1 MKRICSAALLA
12 LALMTTSISP
22 AQAQTAQ
29 ETLRQYVSDL
39 QKTPADTAMREKIIR
54 HVQTMKKNPPIP
66 EQAEKFEGR
75 AEFAAKSAKTEADF
89 ADAAREYEKAL
100 LAAPWVAAYYFNLG
114 VMQEKA
120 GQTQAAKQ
128 NFEFYLLAAPNA
140 LDARDVRKRI
150 AGLEYAMEKAAKESS
165 PAAIAEKQQNKA
177 DELLKSLN
185 GARYVRPWQ
194 DICSG
199 YTLSVDIHGD
209 EVYVGETQ
217 NWKSDPGCNN
227 ESVGVYYL
235 RFKCRVTGKKM
246 QGDDFIFEFDNSDN
260 NWMYKSMTISGS
272 GNSLTLH
279 DNSGSLIMDYTR
291 QR

>member
-1 MKRICSAALLA
+1 MERICSAALLT
-12 LALMTTSISP
+12 LGLMATSISP

-29 ETLRQYVSDL
+29 EALRQYVSDL
-39 QKTPADTAMREKIIR
+39 QKAPADMALREKIIR

-165 PAAIAEKQQNKA
+165 TLIAEEKQNTFE
-177 DELLKSLN
+177 DLLKKID
-185 GARYVRPWQ
+185 GRRYTAPGMAEGSQLIIDVR
-194 DICSG
+194 G
-199 YTLSVDIHGD
+199 
-209 EVYVGETQ
+209 
-217 NWKSDPGCNN
+217 
-227 ESVGVYYL
+227 
-235 RFKCRVTGKKM
+235 RAFVTGTIDAYGKYEADVRIEI
-246 QGDDFIFEFDNSDN
+246 QGRTTTHPYRVANPSYLSITYAVSEDGDRITRTDRTTGGNFDHIYL
-260 NWMYKSMTISGS
+260 W
-272 GNSLTLH
+272 
-279 DNSGSLIMDYTR
+279 

>member
-39 QKTPADTAMREKIIR
+39 QKTPADTALREKIIR
-54 HVQTMKKNPPIP
+54 HVHTMKKNPPIP